1 MKEKTALFVVV
12 RVALTIL
19 FVAALLMTLVTF
31 AVSAMFSEKAAKRAL
46 QKKDLPTLAVQ
57 EIADNVEDLQGI
69 INVETDKILST
80 VSKETVE
87 RELTAYT
94 EALTAKLLC
103 GADKLYAVQFE
114 SAALREMVESVITP
128 ELYKDNPAQL
138 QKDRDAAYA
147 EIVGVIDGELAFF
160 PQTLLDKV
168 FTLVQDNTGIT
179 SERFYGTVRRLSSL
193 RFPLLL
199 LTAALGTALFFTR
212 RRAWLDSL
220 RYIAGVGFITGSAV
234 FLPALFLQ
242 RYTLLDRL
250 SLSDGLLR
258 RYILCLLHHM
268 RTSLFTTA
276 LCCFLFFLLFLAVIL
291 FLCAKKTAKTCKAAE
306 NVLP

>member
-1 MKEKTALFVVV
+1 MKEKTVLFVVV
-12 RVALTIL
+12 RVVLTIL

-46 QKKDLPTLAVQ
+46 QKEDLPTLAMQ

-80 VSKETVE
+80 VSRETVE

-94 EALTAKLLC
+94 DALTARLLC
-103 GADKLYAVQFE
+103 GADKLYAAQFE
-114 SAALREMVESVITP
+114 SDTLREIVDSVITP
-128 ELYKDNPAQL
+128 ELYKNDPSQM

-147 EIVGVIDGELAFF
+147 EIVGVIGGELAFF
-160 PQTLLDKV
+160 PQTLLDKLSSV
-168 FTLVQDNTGIT
+168 VQDNTGIS

-193 RFPLLL
+193 RFLLL
-199 LTAALGTALFFTR
+199 CLTAALGAALFFTR

-268 RTSLFTTA
+268 RTSLFTAA
-276 LCCFLFFLLFLAVIL
+276 LCCFLLFLLFLAVIL
-291 FLCAKKTAKTCKAAE
+291 FLCAKKTAKTCKDAE

>member
-1 MKEKTALFVVV
+1 MKEKTVLFVVV
-12 RVALTIL
+12 RVVLTIL

-46 QKKDLPTLAVQ
+46 QKEDLPTLAMQ

-80 VSKETVE
+80 VSRETVE

-94 EALTAKLLC
+94 DALTARLLC
-103 GADKLYAVQFE
+103 GADKLYAPQFE
-114 SAALREMVESVITP
+114 SDMLREIVDSVITP
-128 ELYKDNPAQL
+128 ELYKNDPSQM

-147 EIVGVIDGELAFF
+147 EIVGVIGGELAFF
-160 PQTLLDKV
+160 PQTLLDKLSSV
-168 FTLVQDNTGIT
+168 VQDNTGIS

-193 RFPLLL
+193 RFLLL
-199 LTAALGTALFFTR
+199 CLTAALGAALFFTR

-276 LCCFLFFLLFLAVIL
+276 LCCFLLFLLLLAVIL
-291 FLCAKKTAKTCKAAE
+291 FLCAKKTAKTCKDAE